1 MEDRMSSKAQIVE
14 KLKAKGASNAVVIA
28 AKAKLGR

>member
-1 MEDRMSSKAQIVE
+1 MSDRAQVIE
-14 KLKAKGASNAVVIA
+14 KLKAKGASTAVVLA